1 MELERKLEG
10 AMDQLKIINLDLRF
24 CTDRKTLVR
33 ETVSRIQERIEGN
46 DKAEFDR
53 IMKGTRVDILGKGT
67 TLKKT
72 EDGRIHT
79 VPVLITCGCR
89 NMKERMEKIVRIAEL
104 FASFQWPKECMDF
117 VNRVREKVETIG
129 LTGRN
134 TI

>member
-1 MELERKLEG
+1 VEQEEDKEIQDMKDSEMELERKLEG
-10 AMDQLKIINLDLRF
+10 AMDQLKMINLDFGSF

-33 ETVSRIQERIEGN
+33 ETVSRIKERIEGN

-53 IMKGTRVDILGKGT
+53 IMKETRVDILGKGT

-72 EDGRIHT
+72 QDGRIHT

-104 FASFQWPKECMDF
+104 FA
-117 VNRVREKVETIG
+117 
-129 LTGRN
+129 
-134 TI
+134 